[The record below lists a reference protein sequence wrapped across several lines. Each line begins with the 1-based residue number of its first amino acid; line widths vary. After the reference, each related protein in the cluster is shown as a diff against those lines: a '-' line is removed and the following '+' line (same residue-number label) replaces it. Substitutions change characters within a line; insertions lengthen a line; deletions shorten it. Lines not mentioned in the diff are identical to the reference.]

1 MRDME
6 VSILLL
12 ADYANVEQGGK
23 INVMGIFDR
32 INAPQFPVRHPSMYL
47 VAKLNSELGETS
59 QERQITIKLIDED
72 GKDIA
77 MLLQQTVNV
86 PPGHEGTRPE
96 FRFIMEM
103 RDIVFPQPGTYSF
116 VVLVD
121 NDHKKDLP
129 LTVAQGR
136 PGQTPPG
143 Q

>member
-1 MRDME
+1 ME

-47 VAKLNSELGETS
+47 VAKLNSELGET
-59 QERQITIKLIDED
+59 RQDRHITIKLVDED
-72 GKDIA
+72 GKDVA
-77 MLLQQTVNV
+77 TLLQQTVSV
-86 PPGHEGTRPE
+86 PTGYEGARPE

-103 RDIVFPQPGTYSF
+103 RDIVFPEPGIYSF
-116 VVLVD
+116 VVLID

-129 LTVAQGR
+129 LTVSQSEPAQ
-136 PGQTPPG
+136 PGPEQPD
-143 Q
+143 